1 VTDSDRTDAEV
12 ISASLENP
20 AMFGVVFERH
30 HGAVFRFA
38 ARRIGR
44 QEARDV
50 ASEVFVRAFKIRY
63 RYDVSKG
70 NCLPWLYG
78 IAGNVIGD
86 RLRSLERGRRFLL
99 FAETSIDRVEPFG
112 DADDRLVAD
121 SVADVLNDAL
131 GRLSK
136 RDRETLLLF
145 ALEGLTYAEI
155 AVVLDIP
162 VGTVG
167 SRIAR
172 ARKQIGE
179 AVPDLE
185 QMITPITQPDEQ
197 EGSGD

>member
-1 VTDSDRTDAEV
+1 M
-12 ISASLENP
+12 ILASLGFP
-20 AMFGVVFERH
+20 AEFGVVFERH
-30 HGAVFRFA
+30 HAAVFRFA

-63 RYDVSKG
+63 RYDISRG

-78 IAGNVIGD
+78 IARNVIGD
-86 RLRSLERGRRFLL
+86 RLRSLKRGRRTFL
-99 FAETSIDRVEPFG
+99 FAETAVDMIEPFG

-121 SVADVLNDAL
+121 SVAGVLNDAL
-131 GRLSK
+131 GGLSK

-155 AVVLDIP
+155 SVALDIP
-162 VGTVG
+162 IGTVG
-167 SRIAR
+167 SRITR
-172 ARKQIGE
+172 ARQQINESIPG
-179 AVPDLE
+179 LQ
-185 QMITPITQPDEQ
+185 QMITSMRQPDDQ